1 MPTFRY
7 AVVNAAYWAGFCL
20 LMAFSS
26 VFLLNRGL
34 NNSQIGLVLSA
45 SGLVSAV
52 LQPLVAGWADRSRAP
67 LRVWVAALA
76 SCVGGSA
83 AALGLLA
90 PDPLRDGM
98 LFGTALCV
106 MQVATPLVNALG
118 MDAARRG
125 IAVDFGTARAAGSF
139 TFALTSAGAG
149 ALVAAYGP
157 PTLPLLIIASQLA
170 LVLAALAFFFPDR
183 PRGEC
188 TTDAAAPS
196 AEPQPLD
203 ARDRRRFQVLLI
215 GMTGVYASHAGINN
229 FMFQIASFH
238 GGTAAALGAAFTI
251 AALIETLP
259 MLFFRRLVARWSPG
273 TLLRFAALGIAVKA
287 LATLLAP
294 NLVAFLATMLLQVVS
309 FALLIPASVYYV
321 DRLLPSSE
329 RARGQSYMTLTL
341 TLGTV
346 ISGLAGGA
354 LLDAAG
360 VPALLV
366 GSTLIAC
373 AGLMGVVVGTA
384 SRRVDA
390 PQGTP

>member
-1 MPTFRY
+1 
-7 AVVNAAYWAGFCL
+7 
-20 LMAFSS
+20 
-26 VFLLNRGL
+26 
-34 NNSQIGLVLSA
+34 
-45 SGLVSAV
+45 
-52 LQPLVAGWADRSRAP
+52 
-67 LRVWVAALA
+67 
-76 SCVGGSA
+76 
-83 AALGLLA
+83 
-90 PDPLRDGM
+90 
-98 LFGTALCV
+98 
-106 MQVATPLVNALG
+106 

-125 IAVDFGTARAAGSF
+125 VGVDFGTARAVGSF
-139 TFALTSAGAG
+139 TFALTSTGAG
-149 ALVAAYGP
+149 ALVVALGA

-170 LVLAALAFFFPDR
+170 LAIAAIAFFFPDR
-183 PRGEC
+183 TR
-188 TTDAAAPS
+188 DATPEEHATS
-196 AEPQPLD
+196 SLEPPPLD
-203 ARDRRRFQVLLI
+203 AVARRRFLLLLI
-215 GMTGVYASHAGINN
+215 GMTAVYASHAGINN
-229 FMFQIASFH
+229 YMFQIASFH
-238 GGTAAALGAAFTI
+238 GGTAAALGVAFTI

-273 TLLRFAALGIAVKA
+273 TLLRVAATGMAVKA

-294 NLVAFLATMLLQVVS
+294 NLAVFLSTMLLQVVS

-373 AGLMGVVVGTA
+373 AGLVGVLGGTA
-384 SRRVDA
+384 SRHASPLPRPA
-390 PQGTP
+390 A